1 MAHSRN
7 HDLILR
13 DEHYTPSWVF
23 EALGIDFDLDVASP
37 IDRSASNVPSK
48 KAFTELD
55 NGLEQEWVGRV
66 WMNPPYSQMTPWANK
81 FTAHANGIALLPVS
95 RSKWFNAMWEKA
107 DAVTITPHN
116 IKFDRVNEKPKTI
129 AFQTMF
135 FAFGDISVQ
144 AIKNLEFR
152 VR

>member
-7 HDLILR
+7 HDLVLR
-13 DEHYTPSWVF
+13 DEHYTPKWVF
-23 EALGIDFDLDVASP
+23 EALGLQFDLDVSAP
-37 IDRSASNVPSK
+37 IDLSCSNVPALK
-48 KAFTELD
+48 TFNEND
-55 NGLEQEWVGRV
+55 NGLAQEWKGRV

-81 FTAHANGIALLPVS
+81 FTEHGHGIALLPVS
-95 RSKWFNAMWEKA
+95 RSKWFNAMWNKA

-116 IKFDRVNEKPKTI
+116 LKFDRVNEKPKTI

-135 FAFGDISVQ
+135 FAFGEECAK
-144 AIKNLEFR
+144 AIRNLEFR